1 VVQAV
6 GPRVEVAFAPG
17 AAESGLVVIGLR
29 VMDRAAIIAA
39 LGG

>member
-17 AAESGLVVIGLR
+17 AEPAGLVVIGLR
-29 VMDRAAIIAA
+29 TMDRAAIARA
-39 LGG
+39 LTG